1 VHAWLLWSAVGVGKR
16 GKRESAGKRRKRGK
30 SARSEAKNRGKTA
43 FERAGLSR
51 LGAPQSILPGSWV
64 AAPPG

>member
-30 SARSEAKNRGKTA
+30 SARSEAKNRGKQPSSGPDYRDLA
-43 FERAGLSR
+43 RRSQSFRGPGR
-51 LGAPQSILPGSWV
+51 LPRLV
-64 AAPPG
+64 